1 MSRTRHKEKQDK
13 VGFGKEY
20 WKSRLTSGGE
30 PLGKYTKIR
39 THRKERR
46 EGKQQSKENDAKSNI
61 KRRTERMNVVWNIS
75 GFILCGRTI
84 QRLCEW
90 FGHDPE
96 REQANKSKDQEKLG
110 ESGIEV

>member
-1 MSRTRHKEKQDK
+1 MGTKASGRCDNFIMSRTRHKEKQDK

-61 KRRTERMNVVWNIS
+61 KRRTERTNVV
-75 GFILCGRTI
+75 
-84 QRLCEW
+84 
-90 FGHDPE
+90 
-96 REQANKSKDQEKLG
+96 
-110 ESGIEV
+110 